1 MPYEAAAYDSN
12 DVNTVTYLL
21 LHEKYSQFMMIDL
34 KNFNY
39 QDDYHYDSML
49 ALTMTHTTTRIT
61 VGQCYCLESPAE
73 MKKRAGL

>member
-1 MPYEAAAYDSN
+1 
-12 DVNTVTYLL
+12 
-21 LHEKYSQFMMIDL
+21 MMIDL

-49 ALTMTHTTTRIT
+49 TLTMTHTTTRIT